1 MAGLGRSQGSKYSVF
16 GAVVAAVL
24 GFFGGTRQQQEQMI
38 AKGHPI
44 LAKYLRTQNP
54 KKATGRDQA
63 PYQGYC
69 SGFQERL
76 VAGGMSRSD
85 ARAISRSRFTTA
97 VPVAESWSDR
107 ILRLMRLS

>member
-1 MAGLGRSQGSKYSVF
+1 MAGLGRSQGSKYGVV

-24 GFFGGTRQQQEQMI
+24 GFFGGTRQQQKQLI

-54 KKATGRDQA
+54 MRATGRDQA
-63 PYQGYC
+63 PYRGYC

-85 ARAISRSRFTTA
+85 ARAISRSRFTREA
-97 VPVAESWSDR
+97 PVAESWADR
-107 ILRLMRLS
+107 IIRLLRLS